1 MKLSFKIMSIVFL
14 GIFVLLLIDG
24 YLSVQR
30 EITLFTDDMRH
41 DVLLLGHAMK
51 QLVSEAWQHGGQ
63 NRALELIKN
72 VNRDEPQIQI
82 RWVWL
87 DTAPDDPFAPH
98 VSPARLDSVISGH
111 EISINEKR
119 KSGTGYFYRYIP
131 IKVETHRIGA
141 LELRESHAALYDY
154 TRHTIIWSTVLT
166 GSLLLVG
173 GLLVWILS
181 IRFVVRP
188 LDKLM
193 NKTQQIGAG
202 DLSGDL
208 VLEGHDELSRL
219 AVAMNRMCEQ
229 LSAAREVVRKET
241 EARIV
246 ALEQLRHSERLATIG
261 QLAAGIAHEL
271 GTPLNVVTGR
281 AKLMA
286 TENLASEEIIENSR
300 IIREQVD
307 RMTKIMRQLL
317 NFARRQT
324 AKRMPGDVRKI
335 AGQVLD
341 MLHAP
346 ARKNRVTLELTENG
360 ETSPVAIDQAQIQ
373 QVLTNLVMNG
383 IQAMPTGGRLELTL
397 GVERACRPARESSE
411 EKNYLVIRIR
421 DEGVGISEE
430 NRKRIFEPFFT
441 TKEVGKGT
449 GLGLSIAYGI
459 VEEHGG
465 WIEVE
470 SEIGKGSCFTVYLP
484 METNPDFAS

>member
-1 MKLSFKIMSIVFL
+1 MKLSFKIMSFVFL
-14 GIFVLLLIDG
+14 GILVLLVIDG

-30 EITLFTDDMRH
+30 EIALFTSDMQH
-41 DVLLLGHAMK
+41 DALLLGHAMK
-51 QLVSEAWQHGGQ
+51 QLVTEAWQHGGQ
-63 NRALELIKN
+63 SRALELIKN
-72 VNRDEPQIQI
+72 VNQDQPQIQI

-87 DTAPDDPFAPH
+87 DVAPGDPFAPR
-98 VSPARLDSVISGH
+98 VSPASLDPVISGH
-111 EISINEKR
+111 EVSINEKR
-119 KSGTGYFYRYIP
+119 KSGSSYFYRYVP
-131 IKVETHRIGA
+131 IAVENHRLGA
-141 LELRESHAALYDY
+141 LELRESHTALNDY
-154 TRHTIIWSTVLT
+154 THHTIIWSTVLT

-208 VLEGHDELSRL
+208 VLDGHDELSDL
-219 AVAMNRMCEQ
+219 AAAMNRMCEQ
-229 LSAAREVVRKET
+229 LSLAREAVRKET
-241 EARIV
+241 EARI
-246 ALEQLRHSERLATIG
+246 ATLEQLRHSERLATIG
-261 QLAAGIAHEL
+261 QLAAGMAHEL

-286 TENLASEEIIENSR
+286 SEDLKKEEIIENSR

-307 RMTKIMRQLL
+307 RMTRIMRQLL
-317 NFARRQT
+317 DFARRQT
-324 AKRMPGDVRKI
+324 ARRQPTDIRKV

-341 MLHAP
+341 MLDATAH
-346 ARKNRVTLELTENG
+346 KNRVTLAFVQNDNAFMI
-360 ETSPVAIDQAQIQ
+360 AIDQAQIQ

-383 IQAMPTGGRLELTL
+383 IQAMPNGGRLELGL
-397 GVERACRPARESSE
+397 SVERALRSDRERSE
-411 EKNYLVIRIR
+411 EKNCLAIRVR
-421 DEGVGISEE
+421 DEGAGISEE
-430 NRKRIFEPFFT
+430 NKKRIFEPFFT

-449 GLGLSIAYGI
+449 GLGLSIAHGI

-470 SEIGKGSCFTVYLP
+470 SELGKGSCFTVYLP
-484 METNPDFAS
+484 MENNE